1 MISIEKVPGERE
13 VVESVRIDDAWSL
26 VEEFSTLVRESGTE
40 EEREAVDRI
49 TSRLEGWG
57 VPFTVHEP
65 ELFISLPR
73 RASLRAGDRTYE
85 AKTPTTC
92 VSDVTFWLLYFS
104 SRPVLPRS

>member
-85 AKTPTTC
+85 AKTPSMAGSTGPDGAST
-92 VSDVTFWLLYFS
+92 WG
-104 SRPVLPRS
+104 SRPS